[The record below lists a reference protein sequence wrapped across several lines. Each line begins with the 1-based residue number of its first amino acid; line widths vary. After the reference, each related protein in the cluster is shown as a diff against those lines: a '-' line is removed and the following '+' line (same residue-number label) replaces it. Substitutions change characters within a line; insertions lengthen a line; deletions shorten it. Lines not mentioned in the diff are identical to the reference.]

1 MLRDA
6 LWKSAHYKKNNSM
19 ALTVAIYNMEG
30 KKVDEMTLSERIFG
44 VAHNAALLHQAYNAY
59 AANRRTGSAHTKMRG
74 ERSGSGKKPW
84 RQKGTGNARTGSVR
98 NPIWRKGGIVFGPR
112 SQKNFTKDLPQKM
125 KQKALRVALSDK
137 ARGKNLIVLDRMTV
151 KESKTKEF
159 AKAFKNL
166 KLNGHTLVGL
176 SVEEAGHYRAL
187 RNIAHTSGVPTTQLT
202 AYDILNHRNLILS
215 KASITQLEEKY
226 HAAT

>member
-1 MLRDA
+1 
-6 LWKSAHYKKNNSM
+6 M
-19 ALTVAIYNMEG
+19 ALQVAIYNMEG
-30 KKVDEMTLSERIFG
+30 KKVDDLTLSERVFG

-112 SQKNFTKDLPQKM
+112 SEKNFTKDLPQKM

-137 ARGKNLIVLDRMTV
+137 ARGKNLIVIDQITL

-159 AKAFKNL
+159 AKAFKNFKL
-166 KLNGHTLVGL
+166 KGQILVGF
-176 SVEEAGHYRAL
+176 SPEEAQHYRAV
-187 RNIAHTSGVPTTQLT
+187 RNIANASGVPIAQLT
-202 AYDILNHRNLILS
+202 AYELLNHRHLILS
-215 KASITQLEEKY
+215 MASVKKLEEKY
-226 HAAT
+226 HAAA